1 MCQFKSGIILKNRIV
16 LAPEGNE
23 SHSDLLESLHI
34 DDNSVNMMKKFVRAE
49 LIPPEYNKAAGI
61 NLWEFRVDQDF
72 VPDWFENDKKKY
84 EQDFRNA
91 VRDYLIG
98 KFVIICG
105 LPWNIIKKDNG
116 CTYYLLDGENDKKKY
131 EQDFRNAV
139 RDYLIGK
146 FVIICGLPW
155 NIIKKDNGCT
165 YYLLDGILD
174 KVQFGKNNNYNQ
186 SYVKEKLNSS
196 DLVEQLKNEFG
207 DRLVPINTNLLSLDG
222 LDDYGHTE
230 GDILSIPTL
239 DLYRECRKNITKIDV
254 PWWLS
259 TPYSTPSGYGSGSVE
274 YVGSNGYVNW
284 DWYGRCLGVRPF
296 FILRNK

>member
-84 EQDFRNA
+84 EQDFRNT

-98 KFVIICG
+98 KFV
-105 LPWNIIKKDNG
+105 
-116 CTYYLLDGENDKKKY
+116 
-131 EQDFRNAV
+131 V
-139 RDYLIGK
+139 
-146 FVIICGLPW
+146 ICGLPW

-165 YYLLDGILD
+165 YYLLDGILE
-174 KVQFGKNNNYNQ
+174 KVQFCKNNNYKQ

-196 DLVEQLKNEFG
+196 DLVKQLKNEFG
-207 DRLVPINTNLLSLDG
+207 DRLVQIKTNLLSLDG
-222 LDDYGHTE
+222 LDDYGHAE

-254 PWWLS
+254 LWWLS
-259 TPYSTPSGYGSGSVE
+259 TPYSTPSGCGSDSV
-274 YVGSNGYVNW
+274 GYV
-284 DWYGRCLGVRPF
+284 DSDGRVGWFWFGCCVGVRPF

>member
-116 CTYYLLDGENDKKKY
+116 CTYYLLDG
-131 EQDFRNAV
+131 
-139 RDYLIGK
+139 
-146 FVIICGLPW
+146 
-155 NIIKKDNGCT
+155 
-165 YYLLDGILD
+165 ILE
-174 KVQFGKNNNYNQ
+174 KSQFGKNNNYKQ
-186 SYVKEKLNSS
+186 SHVKEKLNSS

-222 LDDYGHTE
+222 LDDYGNVE
-230 GDILSIPTL
+230 GDMLSIPTL
-239 DLYRECRKNITKIDV
+239 DLYRECRKNITKIGV
-254 PWWLS
+254 SWWLS
-259 TPYSTPSGYGSGSVE
+259 TPFSTPSGCCFSNVE
-274 YVGSNGYVNW
+274 YVDSDGNVVWNW
-284 DWYGRCLGVRPF
+284 CDDCMGVRPF